1 MSYWFSPEHNAFYPK
16 ALENVYKSA
25 GTLPDDLKDVS
36 DNAFMEFSG
45 MPPAG
50 KVRATDNHGFPC
62 WVDMP
67 ETEVSED
74 ELKSQARKLRDEF
87 ILSTDRM
94 LVVDYTINDIPLT
107 AEQREELLKVRASFK
122 SWPND
127 EGWPQIKLPEI
138 PSWILI
144 EAVDNGYV
152 VPAWPN

>member
-1 MSYWFSPEHNAFYPK
+1 MNYWFSPKNNAFYPE
-16 ALENVYKSA
+16 ALKEAYKSA

-36 DNAFMEFSG
+36 DEVFMEFSG

-50 KVRATDNHGFPC
+50 KIRGADNSGCPC
-62 WVDMP
+62 WIAMP
-67 ETEVSED
+67 VPEVSED
-74 ELKSQARKLRDEF
+74 EIKARARKLRDDF
-87 ILSTDRM
+87 ILATDRM

-107 AEQREELLKVRASFK
+107 DEQREELLKVRASFK

-127 EGWPQIKLPEI
+127 EGWPRIKLPEI

-152 VPAWPN
+152 VPVWPN

>member
-25 GTLPDDLKDVS
+25 GALPSDLKDVS
-36 DNAFMEFSG
+36 DDVFMKYSG

-50 KVRATDNHGFPC
+50 KIRAPDNEGFPC
-62 WVDMP
+62 WADMP
-67 ETEVSED
+67 VPKLSED
-74 ELKSQARKLRDEF
+74 ELKAQARKLRDDF

-94 LVVDYTINDIPLT
+94 LVVDYTINDISLSD
-107 AEQREELLKVRASFK
+107 EQREELLKVRASFK
-122 SWPND
+122 TWPND
-127 EGWPQIKLPEI
+127 DGWPKIALPEI

-152 VPAWPN
+152 VPVWPN

>member
-1 MSYWFSPEHNAFYPK
+1 MSYWFSPKSNAFYPK
-16 ALENVYKSA
+16 ALKDAYKNA

-36 DNAFMEFSG
+36 EDIFIEFSG

-50 KVRATDNHGFPC
+50 KIRSVDNEGFPC
-62 WVDMP
+62 WADMP
-67 ETEVSED
+67 VSEVTED

-94 LVVDYTINDIPLT
+94 LVEDYTIKDIPLSV
-107 AEQREELLKVRASFK
+107 EQREQLLKVRASFK
-122 SWPND
+122 SWPNN

-144 EAVDNGYV
+144 EAVNNGYV
-152 VPAWPN
+152 VPVWPN

>member
-36 DNAFMEFSG
+36 DDAFMEFSG